1 MLSKEKKKEWIANL
15 ISVASSHAHSDMHKH
30 SLLEF
35 DSLNSGFTYTDSW
48 GLEHVFN
55 LYIDDEDTLNI
66 HLVTVPLAGCLMDD
80 HKSIMHF
87 DTDSAPCN
95 WDADIMMYIDDYCYR
110 DNPVE
115 CGCSEP
121 YSLIQK

>member
-1 MLSKEKKKEWIANL
+1 MLSKEKKKEWIGKL
-15 ISVASSHAHSDMHKH
+15 IAMGKSHAESAEHSL

-35 DSLNSGFTYTDSW
+35 KVLNSGFVYTDSW
-48 GLEHVFN
+48 GLEHTFN
-55 LYIDDEDTLNI
+55 LYIDDEDMLNI
-66 HLVTVPLAGCLMDD
+66 HLVTVPLVGCLMDD

-110 DNPVE
+110 DDPIYCGNPE
-115 CGCSEP
+115 A
-121 YSLIQK
+121 YSLK